1 MLETSVDLLYV
12 SISVGVLVLVGFISY
27 VLLKVGYLVTDFSS
41 TVKEVTHKLELMD
54 ETVNLA
60 NDSLRMANG
69 TIRGVLEVVDSIKG
83 AVGDLITELKKVS
96 TLVSSLSGVIGGL
109 STTLTALSKKGKK

>member
-1 MLETSVDLLYV
+1 MLETSVDLWYV

-27 VLLKVGYLVTDFSS
+27 VLLRVGNLVTDFSL

-60 NDSLRMANG
+60 NDSMRMVNE

-83 AVGDLITELKKVS
+83 AVGDLIVELQKIS
-96 TLVSSLSGVIGGL
+96 GLVSGLTGMIGGL
-109 STTLTALSKKGKK
+109 SSSLNLLKKKGKK